1 MTAMSKEAEEA
12 NAPAEDVDYSALDR
26 IIDEEF
32 DDDPENLIM
41 ILQAI
46 QRLYNYLPKAALEYL
61 SIKIGL
67 PLSRIYGVATF
78 YSTFSLKPRGR
89 HVVSIC
95 RGTACHVRGSNHVHE
110 KARQLLG
117 VEDGQTTPD
126 GRFTLE
132 TVYCVG
138 GCSLGPMVK
147 INEEMRGRVT
157 EDQIENI
164 LDKFK

>member
-1 MTAMSKEAEEA
+1 MSKEAEMV
-12 NAPAEDVDYSALDR
+12 NTPAEDIDYSDLDR
-26 IIDEEF
+26 IIDEEYGN
-32 DDDPENLIM
+32 DPENLIM
-41 ILQAI
+41 ILQGI
-46 QRLYNYLPKAALEYL
+46 QRLYNYLPREALSYL
-61 SIKIGL
+61 SVKIGL

-95 RGTACHVRGSNHVHE
+95 RGTACHVRGSNKVHE
-110 KARQLLG
+110 KAKKLLG
-117 VEDGQTTPD
+117 VEDGGTTPD

-147 INEEMRGRVT
+147 VDEEMCGRISAGK
-157 EDQIENI
+157 IENI